1 MGVVQLKKNMSFVFC
16 SNEFEFNN
24 IKYNAVIDCHNKPVS
39 MFFILLLNIINMLR
53 RITERL
59 FK

>member
-1 MGVVQLKKNMSFVFC
+1 MKKNTSLIFC
-16 SNEFEFNN
+16 PNEFEFNN

-39 MFFILLLNIINMLR
+39 MFFILLLNMINMLI

>member
-1 MGVVQLKKNMSFVFC
+1 MPFIFYP
-16 SNEFEFNN
+16 EFEFNTF
-24 IKYNAVIDCHNKPVS
+24 KYNAIIDCYNKPVS
-39 MFFILLLNIINMLR
+39 MFFILLLNVINILR